1 MKQADKDA
9 VQQKVDAAIASITVD
24 PPETGPTVSDLQA
37 QLATATQTIA
47 AQRQALSDKQAQ
59 NDALTISVGRLQANL
74 DEMNAALKELDK
86 ARAVVFA

>member
-24 PPETGPTVSDLQA
+24 PPETGPTVADLQA
-37 QLATATQTIA
+37 QLATAATTIA
-47 AQRQALSDKQAQ
+47 NQRQALSDRQGE
-59 NDALTISVGRLQANL
+59 NDALTIEKGRLQAKL
-74 DEMNAALKELDK
+74 ASMDAALKELDK

>member
-24 PPETGPTVSDLQA
+24 PPDSGPSVSDLQA
-37 QLATATQTIA
+37 QLTTANQTIA
-47 AQRQALSDKQAQ
+47 AQRQALSDKQGQ
-59 NDALTISVGRLQANL
+59 NDALTISNANLQANL